1 MTVFQ
6 KPTTITPDVIESF
19 KRATSDPQQAKSS
32 ASIDHSVYSIVQS
45 SSEPLTVN
53 EVYAIYCKNAK
64 KSINSVT
71 IRTSLINLTRIG
83 LLSRRPQTDAER
95 HMLGMTIGKRAYLYS
110 PEKTVPPRTVNM
122 AVPGIVIKPLPD
134 TYSAQQKIKRMKA
147 KAKARKSVP
156 ARQAP
161 KAQTGASKPNALE
174 RHDSAITE
182 MQERISS
189 LEAQLQNLQRILR

>member
-1 MTVFQ
+1 MTVSQ
-6 KPTTITPDVIESF
+6 KSTAITPNVIDSF
-19 KRATSDPQQAKSS
+19 KRATSDPRQTKSS
-32 ASIDHSVYSIVQS
+32 AKIDHSVYNIVLS
-45 SSEPLTVN
+45 SSEPLTLN
-53 EVYAIYCKNAK
+53 EVHAVYCRDT
-64 KSINSVT
+64 KSSVNSVT
-71 IRTSLINLTRIG
+71 IRTSLTNLTRIG
-83 LLSRRPQTDAER
+83 LLGRREQTDAER
-95 HMLGMTIGKRAYLYS
+95 HMLGMTIGKRAHLYS
-110 PEKTVPPRTVNM
+110 SEQIVPARTVNM

-134 TYSAQQKIKRMKA
+134 TYSAQQKIKRM

>member
-1 MTVFQ
+1 
-6 KPTTITPDVIESF
+6 
-19 KRATSDPQQAKSS
+19 
-32 ASIDHSVYSIVQS
+32 
-45 SSEPLTVN
+45 
-53 EVYAIYCKNAK
+53 
-64 KSINSVT
+64 
-71 IRTSLINLTRIG
+71 
-83 LLSRRPQTDAER
+83 
-95 HMLGMTIGKRAYLYS
+95 
-110 PEKTVPPRTVNM
+110 M

-134 TYSAQQKIKRMKA
+134 TYSAQQKIKRM